1 MKIKSSIKSLSRYK
15 GITLIEILLIISL
28 IAVLVSFAI
37 PTIGSAA
44 ARAEMTAAVES
55 VQFSIN
61 AARDVARMTGSD
73 VSLKLESTPDDQ
85 LQRITFSAKGAA
97 HNSLA
102 GGLQQYQLP
111 EDIRLI
117 SQYEIY
123 VFDDRGLVDTPGEMI
138 LVSRLD
144 DSISSKVRVE

>member
-1 MKIKSSIKSLSRYK
+1 MKIKSPIKTLSRYK

-44 ARAEMTAAVES
+44 ARAEMTAAVEN
-55 VQFSIN
+55 VQFSID

-73 VSLKLESTPDDQ
+73 ISLELESTPGDQ
-85 LQRITFSAKGAA
+85 LQRITFSSKDAS
-97 HNSLA
+97 HSRMA

-117 SQYEIY
+117 SKYEVY
-123 VFDDRGLVDTPGEMI
+123 VFDDRGLVHTPGEII
-138 LVSRLD
+138 LVSRVD
-144 DSISSKVRVE
+144 DSITSTVRVE